1 MQTLLPP
8 LPETVQL
15 TLANCKQQ
23 LQQHY
28 HCKLKAL
35 ILYGSAA
42 KQQLTSQSDLD
53 LLVLLAPPGLFPR
66 TAGYS
71 RFAISSTT

>member
-8 LPETVQL
+8 LSDNVQH
-15 TLANCKQQ
+15 TLGNCKQQ

-28 HCKLKAL
+28 NHKLKAL

-42 KQQLTSQSDLD
+42 KQQLT
-53 LLVLLAPPGLFPR
+53 PR
-66 TAGYS
+66 
-71 RFAISSTT
+71 AI